1 MTRTDA
7 MDTTDKTDKTK
18 DAQQWYEKGKIL
30 ARMGKNMEAIEAF
43 GSALA
48 GNPELAE
55 AYFARS
61 ACHYL
66 LGRYQQAA
74 ADLDAASLLGCRD
87 AQFWSKYE
95 NAVPDDEEKPD

>member
-1 MTRTDA
+1 
-7 MDTTDKTDKTK
+7 MDNTDKTGKFE
-18 DAQQWYEKGKIL
+18 DAQQWYEKGRAL
-30 ARMGKNMEAIEAF
+30 ARTGKNRQAIEAF
-43 GSALA
+43 GTALTR
-48 GNPELAE
+48 NPELAE

-87 AQFWSKYE
+87 AQFWSRYE
-95 NAVPDDEEKPD
+95 NAMPEDEGEPD